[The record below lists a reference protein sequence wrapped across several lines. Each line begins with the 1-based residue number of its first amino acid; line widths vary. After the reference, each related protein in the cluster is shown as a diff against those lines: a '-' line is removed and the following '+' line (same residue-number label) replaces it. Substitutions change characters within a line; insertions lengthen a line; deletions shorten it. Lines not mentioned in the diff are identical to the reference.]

1 MAGRAEVGEGE
12 ADGRGLER
20 RVKHGHKEADHDEV
34 SLVVVIGGLEH
45 MMGWEKVM

>member
-1 MAGRAEVGEGE
+1 MVGRAEVGEGE

-34 SLVVVIGGLEH
+34 SLVGLEH